1 MLALEFPAA
10 SREKVANVLLGR
22 GGRGGAGA
30 VAEDIARAAVQVRE
44 RERELREGCVGERES
59 EVRQGGE
66 RAAEAGGDEEER
78 GRWDIENPLIN
89 FD

>member
-1 MLALEFPAA
+1 
-10 SREKVANVLLGR
+10 
-22 GGRGGAGA
+22 
-30 VAEDIARAAVQVRE
+30 
-44 RERELREGCVGERES
+44 VGERES